1 MRINKALATL
11 IDARLAGLVHD
22 SVSEESGERGRHERF
37 LISRLA
43 TGAVSMAL
51 LPPYL
56 LWRGV
61 PSLLEAGVAVCLML
75 PVVAAFLLARTGRLT
90 PAHALSAA
98 AHAGFI
104 VCLAQLT
111 GGPVSAATL
120 WLALIPIE
128 ALMAGTHRA
137 AIAAAGIAAA
147 AAVAIACLDPPAEP
161 PLAWSAALAM
171 PVFAVTAICHVL
183 SLALEFRRREGSW
196 NDRLQQASAR
206 NALLLD
212 VIDDLVTWHDRGG
225 GVVQASRG
233 ALRLAGAAPQTLLG
247 RGLLGRI
254 HVQDRPAFLKAI
266 SDAGSLDGPVTV
278 QVRLHTDLAASG
290 EAGRV
295 IWVEMRAHRVPPG
308 ARAGAP
314 HHSAVVAVTRDVSEQ
329 RRHAEEMERA
339 RAEAERAD
347 AVKSRFL
354 AVVSHELRT
363 PLNAIIGFSEMLSAE
378 ANLALPPERQR
389 EYAAIIHGSGRHLL
403 EVVNALL
410 DLTKIQSGSFDFA
423 PEPFDLRALV
433 NGCCDLMQLRADQGG
448 IELMR
453 DVPRDLPELT
463 ADPRACRQMLINLL
477 SNAVKFTPRGG
488 RITVAVRAIY
498 DRIEMSV
505 TDTGVGIA
513 EADLPRLG
521 DPFFQAGDSA
531 AYARMH
537 EGTGLGLSV
546 VRGLV
551 GLHDGELLLESS
563 VARGTR
569 VVVVLPL
576 DCRGGPRSGG
586 PVPIR
591 TAPLAEPG
599 AVPLLRAS

>member
-1 MRINKALATL
+1 VRINKALATL
-11 IDARLAGLVHD
+11 IDARLAGLVHP

-43 TGAVSMAL
+43 TGVVMMAM

-56 LWRGV
+56 LWRGT
-61 PSLLEAGVAVCLML
+61 PSLIEAALAVCLML
-75 PVVAAFLLARTGRLT
+75 PVAAAIVLSRTGRLT
-90 PAHALSAA
+90 LAHVLSSAA
-98 AHAGFI
+98 LTGL
-104 VCLAQLT
+104 VTCLANLT
-111 GGPVSAATL
+111 GGPTSAASI
-120 WLALIPIE
+120 WLVMIPIE

-137 AIAAAGIAAA
+137 AIVAAGFAAAG
-147 AAVAIACLDPPAEP
+147 AVAIGLMEPATNQI
-161 PLAWSAALAM
+161 LMAWPTALAM

-183 SLALEFRRREGSW
+183 SLALEYRRREGAWS
-196 NDRLQQASAR
+196 DRLRAASAR

-212 VIDDLVTWHDRGG
+212 VVDDLVTWHDRGG
-225 GVVQASRG
+225 GVLQASRG
-233 ALRLAGAAPQTLLG
+233 AVRLAGAAPQSLLG
-247 RGLLGRI
+247 RGLLSRV
-254 HVQDRPAFLKAI
+254 HVSDRPAFLKAI
-266 SDAGSLDGPVTV
+266 SDAGNGDVPVTV
-278 QVRLHTDLAASG
+278 QFRLHADLPASG
-290 EAGRV
+290 EPGRV
-295 IWVEMRAHRVPPG
+295 IWAEMRAHRVPAGTG
-308 ARAGAP
+308 AASHG
-314 HHSAVVAVTRDVSEQ
+314 AVVAVTRDVSEH
-329 RRHAEEMERA
+329 RRHAEELDRA
-339 RAEAERAD
+339 RDEAERAD

-423 PEPFDLRALV
+423 PEPFDLAALV

-448 IELMR
+448 VELQR
-453 DVPRDLPELT
+453 EVPRDLPELT
-463 ADPRACRQMLINLL
+463 ADPRACRQMMINLL

-488 RITVAVRAIY
+488 RVTVSVRVVF
-498 DRIEMSV
+498 DRIELAV
-505 TDTGVGIA
+505 TDTGIGIA
-513 EADLPRLG
+513 ESDLPRLG
-521 DPFFQAGDSA
+521 DPFFQAGDA
-531 AYARMH
+531 AYARAH

-551 GLHDGELLLESS
+551 GLHDGEMILEST

-569 VVVVLPL
+569 VVVALPL
-576 DCRGGPRSGG
+576 DCRGGPRPGE

-591 TAPLAEPG
+591 TAPLAETP
-599 AVPLLRAS
+599 ALPLLRAG

>member
-1 MRINKALATL
+1 MATL

-43 TGAVSMAL
+43 TGAVTMAM

-61 PSLLEAGVAVCLML
+61 PSLIETALVVCLLL
-75 PVVAAFLLARTGRLT
+75 PVVAAIALARTGRLT
-90 PAHALSAA
+90 TAHILSSA
-98 AHAGFI
+98 AHAGLV
-104 VCLAQLT
+104 VCLAHLS
-111 GGPVSAATL
+111 GGSASPACM
-120 WLALIPIE
+120 WLVMVPIE

-137 AIAAAGIAAA
+137 AILAAGFSAAG
-147 AAVAIACLDPPAEP
+147 AVAIALMGPASEPLLGWPP
-161 PLAWSAALAM
+161 ALAM
-171 PVFAVTAICHVL
+171 PIFAILAICHVL
-183 SLALEFRRREGSW
+183 SLAIEYRRREGSW
-196 NDRLQQASAR
+196 SDRLRAASAR

-212 VIDDLVTWHDRGG
+212 VVDDLVTWHDRNGS
-225 GVVQASRG
+225 VLQASRG
-233 ALRLAGAAPQTLLG
+233 AVRLAGAAPQTLLG
-247 RGLLGRI
+247 RGMLARV
-254 HVQDRPAFLKAI
+254 HVSDRPAFLKAI
-266 SDAGSLDGPVTV
+266 SDAALLDGPVTV
-278 QVRLHTDLAASG
+278 QFRLHADVPASS
-290 EAGRV
+290 EPSRV
-295 IWVEMRAHRVPPG
+295 IWAEMRAHRVPLGADAASAPG
-308 ARAGAP
+308 QA
-314 HHSAVVAVTRDVSEQ
+314 AVVAVTRDVSEHY
-329 RRHAEEMERA
+329 RHAAELDRA

-363 PLNAIIGFSEMLSAE
+363 PLNAIIGFSEMLSAGTDIT
-378 ANLALPPERQR
+378 LPPERQR
-389 EYAAIIHGSGRHLL
+389 EYATIIQNSGRHLL

-448 IELMR
+448 VELLR

-488 RITVAVRAIY
+488 RITVSVREAF
-498 DRIEMSV
+498 DRVEFSV
-505 TDTGVGIA
+505 TDTGIGIA

-521 DPFFQAGDSA
+521 DPFFQAGDPA

-551 GLHDGELLLESS
+551 GLHDGEMMLESS

-569 VVVVLPL
+569 VVVALPL
-576 DCRGGPRSGG
+576 DCRGGPRAGQ
-586 PVPIR
+586 PVAIR
-591 TAPLAEPG
+591 TAPLPEAA